1 MHAVDLL
8 LIFGAFY
15 CKKERMQRIRES
27 SFNVLLEDVRRSQD
41 YYSSQ
46 GFGRTVKYS
55 TCTKVRGGGG
65 KRRRREG
72 GGGVMSTL
80 LLPSC

>member
-27 SFNVLLEDVRRSQD
+27 SFSVLLEDVRRSQD

-46 GFGRTVKYS
+46 GLGRTVKHS
-55 TCTKVRGGGG
+55 TCTKVRGGGA
-65 KRRRREG
+65 
-72 GGGVMSTL
+72 MSTL